1 MKIILAKTA
10 GFCYG
15 VKRAVDIA
23 EKTAQECGLCYTLG
37 AIIHNKHVTGA
48 LSEKGVLEVRSIE
61 EVSPEATFI
70 IRSHGAGETEYEAL
84 KARGNTIVDATC
96 PNVSKIHKIVRE
108 ASDRGR
114 VPVIIGT
121 EGHPEVQAICGWA
134 KNAVVFKDDK
144 DIMAR
149 IDQEIPDRST
159 PISVV
164 HQTTGIKSQ
173 VKICDEILKKEY
185 TNCEIFDTICDA
197 TSRRQ
202 KEAEELADMCDAMV
216 VIGDRQSANAVKL
229 AEICGKR
236 CSRVIF
242 TESASELDLSELVG
256 VKTIGVTAGASTPAW
271 IIKEVHRKMTDE
283 VKDIEVNQEE
293 AVEAGDNISE
303 SFDEMLNKNFKTLNT
318 GEKVSG
324 IVQSISQTEVSVDLG
339 TKHSGYIPISELT
352 DDPDLKPEDI
362 VQIGNEVE
370 AYVMRVNDVEGTIML
385 SKKRLDAVKNW
396 ETIEKAR
403 EERTILEGTVTEEN
417 KGGIVAVVKGVRVFI
432 PASQSGLP
440 RGADLSA
447 LLKTKQQL
455 RVTEVNR
462 SKRRVVGSIRD
473 VKNEMRKIAAEKTW
487 SEIEVGKKYVGT
499 VKSLTSYGAF
509 IDIGGVDGMAHVSEL
524 SWKRIKNPA
533 ELLKV
538 GDTLEVYVI
547 SFDKENKRISLGHR
561 LPEDNPWLIFS
572 SKYEKGSI
580 VSVKIV
586 KLMQFGAFA
595 EILPGVDGLIHVSQ
609 ITSERRIENPGE
621 VLSEGQEVTV
631 KITAID
637 YDKQKV
643 SLSIKAL
650 AEEPQESIAKES
662 AEENTEAQVV
672 YDTDAADE
680 EKQAA
685 AEEFDQ

>member
-1 MKIILAKTA
+1 
-10 GFCYG
+10 
-15 VKRAVDIA
+15 
-23 EKTAQECGLCYTLG
+23 
-37 AIIHNKHVTGA
+37 
-48 LSEKGVLEVRSIE
+48 
-61 EVSPEATFI
+61 
-70 IRSHGAGETEYEAL
+70 
-84 KARGNTIVDATC
+84 
-96 PNVSKIHKIVRE
+96 
-108 ASDRGR
+108 
-114 VPVIIGT
+114 
-121 EGHPEVQAICGWA
+121 
-134 KNAVVFKDDK
+134 
-144 DIMAR
+144 
-149 IDQEIPDRST
+149 
-159 PISVV
+159 
-164 HQTTGIKSQ
+164 
-173 VKICDEILKKEY
+173 
-185 TNCEIFDTICDA
+185 
-197 TSRRQ
+197 
-202 KEAEELADMCDAMV
+202 
-216 VIGDRQSANAVKL
+216 
-229 AEICGKR
+229 
-236 CSRVIF
+236 
-242 TESASELDLSELVG
+242 
-256 VKTIGVTAGASTPAW
+256 
-271 IIKEVHRKMTDE
+271 
-283 VKDIEVNQEE
+283 
-293 AVEAGDNISE
+293 
-303 SFDEMLNKNFKTLNT
+303 
-318 GEKVSG
+318 
-324 IVQSISQTEVSVDLG
+324 
-339 TKHSGYIPISELT
+339 
-352 DDPDLKPEDI
+352 
-362 VQIGNEVE
+362 
-370 AYVMRVNDVEGTIML
+370 
-385 SKKRLDAVKNW
+385 
-396 ETIEKAR
+396 
-403 EERTILEGTVTEEN
+403 
-417 KGGIVAVVKGVRVFI
+417 
-432 PASQSGLP
+432 
-440 RGADLSA
+440 
-447 LLKTKQQL
+447 
-455 RVTEVNR
+455 
-462 SKRRVVGSIRD
+462 
-473 VKNEMRKIAAEKTW
+473 MRKIAAEKTW